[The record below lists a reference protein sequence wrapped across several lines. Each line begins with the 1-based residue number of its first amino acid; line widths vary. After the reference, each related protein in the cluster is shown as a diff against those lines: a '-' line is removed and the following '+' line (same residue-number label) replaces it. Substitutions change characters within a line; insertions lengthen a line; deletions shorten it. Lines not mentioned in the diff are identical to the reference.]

1 MRALLAVGL
10 LVLSMALVVLLR
22 EGSSGGPEAPRTR
35 AVPSASLEEARR
47 VELEPAAGEARRR
60 DGDPSPAAAGAPAD
74 VRTGP
79 EPGTLRGEVVDL
91 AGRAVPGVDVLL
103 LPSKGE
109 RRTRSA
115 SDGTFEFEGV
125 TPGELQLATR
135 PNPGAVS
142 ASVVD
147 LELADGQSLVG
158 LTLVVVPTKTLEGWV
173 RGPLGEGL
181 AGVPIYFHDQYD
193 ASSPLIEWVD
203 QTVKATTDDQG
214 RFRVENLPCVEFE
227 AAAHPDRHE
236 ALFHT
241 IAADARTVELR
252 ATTTFEDVELFGRVV
267 DAMGGPVPGAALTF
281 RGLQRHGKETT
292 DADGGFRFRSRAS
305 RDADWIGDPC
315 VTVCARGYASTRF
328 VLSLDEILAGPL
340 ELVVEAERLFEGF
353 VVDEFGERIDA
364 YVDFWT
370 VGLDDLFDD
379 PVRACDHDEP
389 NCTAEN
395 GFRAHRLGEGPYDVL
410 VRRRGSLHHS
420 RHVLTAD
427 GSPFVLAPTDPAES
441 LVLFEITARD
451 AETGEPITRFQR
463 GVYDGG
469 GGSSSGREWPDG
481 IATDWE
487 RGPATLRVEVK
498 ADGYCGVEFPERH
511 YETGLY
517 RLEAS
522 LVPARSLRLRF
533 VEADGRPVRGAR
545 VGVPGWPEDGTD
557 HGRGHRPP
565 RSARGTTG
573 LDGRCRIR
581 FAPAQAGSVLVRRE
595 ETSPWIE
602 IALPDPDVGGE
613 RTLVLDAR

>member
-315 VTVCARGYASTRF
+315 VTVCARGYVSTRF

-340 ELVVEAERLFEGF
+340 ELVVIARADRVVEEVVEAAHRFREAGDDDRRLGGLDEGR
-353 VVDEFGERIDA
+353 VEAREVALAVGVAGDGGRVDAVPGHVTDPGERDTHG
-364 YVDFWT
+364 V
-370 VGLDDLFDD
+370 
-379 PVRACDHDEP
+379 
-389 NCTAEN
+389 
-395 GFRAHRLGEGPYDVL
+395 
-410 VRRRGSLHHS
+410 
-420 RHVLTAD
+420 
-427 GSPFVLAPTDPAES
+427 TD
-441 LVLFEITARD
+441 
-451 AETGEPITRFQR
+451 
-463 GVYDGG
+463 
-469 GGSSSGREWPDG
+469 
-481 IATDWE
+481 
-487 RGPATLRVEVK
+487 
-498 ADGYCGVEFPERH
+498 PERH
-511 YETGLY
+511 DH
-517 RLEAS
+517 
-522 LVPARSLRLRF
+522 AR
-533 VEADGRPVRGAR
+533 VHGAARPV
-545 VGVPGWPEDGTD
+545 
-557 HGRGHRPP
+557 GRSGPL
-565 RSARGTTG
+565 AA
-573 LDGRCRIR
+573 LDDRE
-581 FAPAQAGSVLVRRE
+581 SVR
-595 ETSPWIE
+595 
-602 IALPDPDVGGE
+602 
-613 RTLVLDAR
+613 